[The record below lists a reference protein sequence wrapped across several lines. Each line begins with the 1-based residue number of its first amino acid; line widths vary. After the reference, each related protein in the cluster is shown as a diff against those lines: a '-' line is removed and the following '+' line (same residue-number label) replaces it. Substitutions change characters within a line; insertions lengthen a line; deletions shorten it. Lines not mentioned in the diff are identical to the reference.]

1 MSALGNNSSRDD
13 DTKEY
18 CNMTAAWSQ
27 QQQDQPAVTR
37 IMSNPVSDSDTLN
50 SDSPNLHQPSTAT
63 AVAASGVT
71 EFSSDPEKGGYN
83 NKDMSI
89 QNSGSST
96 DSTTTTV
103 LDPVAIKKLRT
114 KIDFRLVPLV
124 SVLYLCAFLDRV
136 NIGNAKVAGIAVD
149 LKLTP
154 EEYNWS
160 LSIFFIG

>member
-1 MSALGNNSSRDD
+1 MNTPGNSSSE

-18 CNMTAAWSQ
+18 YNATVTTSTW
-27 QQQDQPAVTR
+27 DQLQGQNLPVVTK
-37 IMSNPVSDSDTLN
+37 MVSDPVSDSNILN
-50 SDSPNLHQPSTAT
+50 NDSSHVHQNTT
-63 AVAASGVT
+63 DAAETGVT
-71 EFSSDPEKGGYN
+71 GFPSDPEKRGYN
-83 NKDMSI
+83 REASI
-89 QNSGSST
+89 QSNNSST
-96 DSTTTTV
+96 DSTMTA
-103 LDPVAIKKLRT
+103 LDPVAIKKLRS
-114 KIDFRLVPLV
+114 KIDWRLVPLV